1 MMKQFFTMFR
11 LFFLVSQLIASCS
24 AAQTFG
30 YIFGSGRLVHDLAR
44 AWISY
49 PLRHQLNAYKRF
61 CKSDHLQNWF
71 KYHGAK
77 PNPNDRVRQGLQ
89 LTTNSLDT
97 AARQSKSRLLR
108 WFHIAEEL
116 TQRDE
121 FRHGHAW
128 PWEHWLLTDKKVQRE
143 SRRHYIYLLARAI
156 QLQPNWRPSKRVQRA
171 ALRLRQIAGK
181 KPFEIKNTRARRAFK
196 ASRGLRPSW
205 KTNKRKVHPMPAGR

>member
-1 MMKQFFTMFR
+1 MFR
-11 LFFLVSQLIASCS
+11 LLFLVSQLIASCS

-30 YIFGSGRLVHDLAR
+30 YIFGSGRLVHDLAL

-49 PLRHQLNAYKRF
+49 PLRHQLDAYKRF

-77 PNPNDRVRQGLQ
+77 PNPNDRVRNGLQ
-89 LTTNSLDT
+89 LTTNSLGT
-97 AARQSKSRLLR
+97 AARHSESRVLC

-128 PWEHWLLTDKKVQRE
+128 QLEHWLLTDKKVQRE
-143 SRRHYIYLLARAI
+143 SRHYIFSLARAI

-181 KPFEIKNTRARRAFK
+181 NPLEIKNTRCAFK
-196 ASRGLRPSW
+196 ASRGLRSSR